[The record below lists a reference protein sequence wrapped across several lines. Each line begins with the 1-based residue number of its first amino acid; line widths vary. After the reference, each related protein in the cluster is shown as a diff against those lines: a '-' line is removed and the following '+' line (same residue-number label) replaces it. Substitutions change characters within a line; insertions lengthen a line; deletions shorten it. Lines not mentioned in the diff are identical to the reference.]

1 MFDRLEKHHIG
12 IIITNEKRVLLEA
25 QGILFHEDTTQ
36 RTNVSFVMDNELGMY
51 REYIV
56 QEGRV
61 ANVKAGFY
69 HFCYNIPN
77 VLKMN
82 SVEDKIKANNLGY
95 SLTKLE
101 KSESEECGWVKFYFI
116 KNHGV
121 VEFNLLEDPN
131 V

>member
-25 QGILFHEDTTQ
+25 QGITFHEDTTKG
-36 RTNVSFVMDNELGMY
+36 TNVSFVMDNELGMY
-51 REYIV
+51 KEFIV
-56 QEGRV
+56 KEGRV

-69 HFCYNIPN
+69 HFCYNVPN
-77 VLKMN
+77 VLKMK
-82 SVEDKIKANNLGY
+82 SVEDKIKESSLGY
-95 SLTKLE
+95 PLTKLE